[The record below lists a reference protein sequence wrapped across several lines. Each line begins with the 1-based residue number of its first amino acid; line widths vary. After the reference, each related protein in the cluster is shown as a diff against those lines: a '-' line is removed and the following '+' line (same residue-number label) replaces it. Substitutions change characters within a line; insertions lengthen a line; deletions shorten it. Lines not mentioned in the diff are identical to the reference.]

1 MQASLTSARVARTAL
16 KRASSGLEH
25 RGNVHRGAMSLLVR
39 SKSSLYPEAAM
50 SEAAVDSEL
59 VEDFEPSMESVAP
72 RRLAEADW
80 ALRAQKLIPRPSLEK
95 PYELAPLTMGL
106 EELIGKTEEELANPA
121 ELAHSSRTY
130 MSDEDVDKW
139 LEKFEIPEAQLA
151 KCSTPQEIQE
161 LRRRYARQL
170 RLECSVY
177 EMAMDKYSS
186 SHEKVRELGRST
198 ETNAAKDLIR
208 KWMPQTEMYI
218 KAEQENIKKG
228 NHSTDSNI
236 YGPALLLLEDK
247 ALAAIGMN
255 IMLNMCL
262 TEPKGPKFIK
272 LALAMGKAVQ
282 EEIIVKKE
290 ASAKRNK
297 GDDSKF
303 FIMSSKDIKLE
314 NLKARM
320 MHYIDT
326 VGGWDK
332 RLQLKVGAA
341 VIDCIQ
347 RTCYVPNQLGEVS
360 TPELCAAKGLPAP
373 EPAFIHN
380 YVFERN
386 RRAGV
391 IQIHQK
397 MADAVLATNPNN
409 NILPWTAR
417 YLPMLVPPRPWE
429 GVTNGGYLKLHT
441 KIMRQRD
448 SAWQMDCVHRGDMNG
463 ILKALNL
470 MSEVPWV
477 INKEVLEVV
486 LQIWEDGGNFGDL
499 PTRTDVPLPDPD
511 SPEFKDDPA
520 LYYKNLRKIEQLNRE
535 FHSLRCDTLYKLQ
548 VAEEFKD
555 EPEIYYPYNMDF
567 RGRVYPIPPNLNHLG
582 SDLSRSLLIFR
593 DRKPLGEHGLRW
605 MKIHLANVFGV
616 DKCSFDERVD
626 FADANLDKAVASAS
640 DPLGE
645 GDCAWWKG
653 ADYPFLALGVCF
665 ELKRA
670 IESPDPTK
678 YMSNIP
684 IHQDGSCN
692 GLQHYAALGRDR
704 RGGEQVNLV
713 PAPRPS
719 DVYMGVATQVMAKV
733 EHDAALDV
741 PSVKEIREMLA
752 AIGPVP
758 RVEEVLRMQIE
769 ARKMVDSEEKKSR
782 KAELDALLIESKE
795 LEPQRKKIEAQQVQ
809 AQRKK
814 CAQFL
819 NGIITR
825 KVVKQTVMTSVYGV
839 TYIGARKQISA
850 RLHETFLTK
859 GHILDEKLE
868 DEIYHAS
875 CYCADLT
882 MGSMGDL
889 FNSARSIM
897 GWLAKC
903 AAKAGESA
911 QPMSWITPLGLPV
924 VQPYRSKSTNQVRTK
939 VQHVLLVDSESRPV
953 SIGRQKSAFPPNFV
967 HSLDSTHMMLTARRC
982 LEDDNISFAAV
993 HDSYWTHACSV
1004 DIMNSRLREEFV
1016 NLYEQ
1021 PLLEDLLA
1029 ELRLRFPDI
1038 EFDDVPQLGDLDLRS
1053 VLDSP
1058 YFFN

>member
-1 MQASLTSARVARTAL
+1 MQTSSLTTARVARAAL
-16 KRASSGLEH
+16 RRASSELDRRIH
-25 RGNVHRGAMSLLVR
+25 MQRGALSLLTR
-39 SKSSLYPEAAM
+39 SKSSLAPEAAVA
-50 SEAAVDSEL
+50 EAAADSEL
-59 VEDFEPSMESVAP
+59 ADEFENMAP

-80 ALRAQKLIPRPSLEK
+80 AIRAQKLIPRATVEK
-95 PYELAPLTMGL
+95 PYELAPLTLGL

-121 ELAHSSRTY
+121 ELAKSSRSF

-139 LEKFEIPEAQLA
+139 LEGFEIPNDQLA
-151 KCSTPQEIQE
+151 RCSTAEEVQEM
-161 LRRRYARQL
+161 RRRYARQL

-177 EMAMDKYSS
+177 EMAMDKYSA
-186 SHEKVRELGRST
+186 SHDKVRQLGRST
-198 ETNAAKDLIR
+198 STNAAKDLIR
-208 KWMPQTEMYI
+208 KWIPETEKYIEAEQKKI
-218 KAEQENIKKG
+218 KAGK
-228 NHSTDSNI
+228 HSTDSNI
-236 YGPALLLLEDK
+236 YGPALMLLRHDV
-247 ALAAIGMN
+247 LAAIGMN

-262 TEPKGPKFIK
+262 MESKGPKFIK

-282 EEIIVKKE
+282 EEIISKKE
-290 ASAKRNK
+290 ATTKRHEDK
-297 GDDSKF
+297 EDQFYLQVSKN
-303 FIMSSKDIKLE
+303 IKLE
-314 NLKARM
+314 SLKMRM
-320 MHYIDT
+320 KEYVDT

-341 VIDCIQ
+341 VVDCIQ
-347 RTCYVPNQLGEVS
+347 RTCYVPNEFGEVS
-360 TPELCAAKGLPAP
+360 TPELCAAKGLPPP

-380 YVFERN
+380 YVFDRN

-397 MADAVLATNPNN
+397 MADTVLATSPDANV
-409 NILPWTAR
+409 LPWTAR
-417 YLPMLVPPRPWE
+417 YLPMLVSPRPWT
-429 GVTNGGYLKLHT
+429 GVVNGGYLKLRT

-448 SAWQMDCVHRGDMNG
+448 SAWQMDCVQRGDMDG

-470 MSEVPWV
+470 MAEVPWV
-477 INKEVLEVV
+477 INKEVLDVV

-511 SPEFKDDPA
+511 SPEFASDPA
-520 LYYKNLRKIEQLNRE
+520 LYHKNVRKIEQLNRE

-555 EPEIYYPYNMDF
+555 EPELYYPYNMDF

-593 DRKPLGEHGLRW
+593 DRKPLGERGLRW

-616 DKCSFDERVD
+616 DKCSFDERVE
-626 FADANLDKAVASAS
+626 FADAHLDKVVASAS
-640 DPLGE
+640 NPLGE

-692 GLQHYAALGRDR
+692 GLQHYAALGRDH
-704 RGGEQVNLV
+704 RGGAQVNLV
-713 PAPRPS
+713 PADRPS

-733 EHDAALDV
+733 EHDAVLDV
-741 PSVKEIREMLA
+741 PTVEEVRAMLA
-752 AIGPVP
+752 AVP
-758 RVEEVLRMQIE
+758 DDESPETL
-769 ARKMVDSEEKKSR
+769 ARKTKLR
-782 KAELDALLIESKE
+782 TLLDQAH
-795 LEPQRKKIEAQQVQ
+795 RKKY
-809 AQRKK
+809 
-814 CAQFL
+814 AQFL
-819 NGIITR
+819 DGIITR

-859 GHILDEKLE
+859 GHIMDDKLE
-868 DEIYHAS
+868 DDIYHAS
-875 CYCADLT
+875 CYCAELT

-889 FNSARSIM
+889 FTSARGIM
-897 GWLAKC
+897 GWLARC
-903 AAKAGESA
+903 AGKVGESG

-924 VQPYRSKSTNQVRTK
+924 VQPYRSKSTKQVRTK
-939 VQHVLLVDSESRPV
+939 VQHVLMVDNEGRPV

-982 LEDDNISFAAV
+982 LEDEKISFAAV

-1004 DIMNSRLREEFV
+1004 DTMNRRLREEFV

-1021 PLLEDLLA
+1021 PLLEDLLT
-1029 ELRLRFPDI
+1029 ELHLRFPDMQ
-1038 EFDDVPQLGDLDLRS
+1038 FDEVPQLGDLDLQS

>member
-1 MQASLTSARVARTAL
+1 MQASSLTTTRTLRRASSHLTSRTSMQCGALSLLTHRLKSSLASEVART
-16 KRASSGLEH
+16 
-25 RGNVHRGAMSLLVR
+25 
-39 SKSSLYPEAAM
+39 EAATDPEI
-50 SEAAVDSEL
+50 SDAFDAT
-59 VEDFEPSMESVAP
+59 AP

-80 ALRAQKLIPRPSLEK
+80 AVRAQEMIPRSTVEK
-95 PYELAPLTMGL
+95 PYQLAPLTLGL
-106 EELIGKTEEELANPA
+106 EGLFNKTEEQSTNPVESA
-121 ELAHSSRTY
+121 QNSRSH

-139 LEKFEIPEAQLA
+139 LEGFEVPKEQLA
-151 KCSTPQEIQE
+151 KCSTPKEVQEM
-161 LRRRYARQL
+161 RRRYARQF

-186 SHEKVRELGRST
+186 SHEKVRQLGRST
-198 ETNAAKDLIR
+198 ETNAAKNLIR
-208 KWMPQTEMYI
+208 KWMPETKRYIEAEQKKI
-218 KAEQENIKKG
+218 KAGK
-228 NHSTDSNI
+228 HSTDSNI
-236 YGPALLLLEDK
+236 YGPALILLKPDV
-247 ALAAIGMN
+247 LAATGMN
-255 IMLNMCL
+255 IMLNSCL
-262 TEPKGPKFIK
+262 MEPKGPKFIK
-272 LALAMGKAVQ
+272 LALGMGKAVQ
-282 EEIIVKKE
+282 EEIISRKE
-290 ASAKRNK
+290 EAAKRNDGRIHK
-297 GDDSKF
+297 YILKLTE
-303 FIMSSKDIKLE
+303 DIKLE
-314 NLKARM
+314 SLKVRM
-320 MHYIDT
+320 MEYIDT

-341 VIDCIQ
+341 VVDCIQ
-347 RTCYVPNQLGEVS
+347 RTCYVPNNSGEVS

-391 IQIHQK
+391 MQIHQK
-397 MADAVLATNPNN
+397 MADTVLATNPDANV
-409 NILPWTAR
+409 LPWTAR
-417 YLPMLVPPRPWE
+417 YLPMLVPPRPWT
-429 GVTNGGYLKLHT
+429 GIVNGGYLKLRT

-448 SAWQMDCVHRGDMNG
+448 SAWQMDCVQRGDIDG
-463 ILKALNL
+463 ILKALSL
-470 MSEVPWV
+470 MSEVPWI
-477 INKEVLEVV
+477 INKEVLDVI
-486 LQIWEDGGNFGDL
+486 LQIWEDGGDFGDL
-499 PTRTDVPLPDPD
+499 PTRKDVPLPDPN
-511 SPEFKDDPA
+511 SPEFADDPE
-520 LYYKNLRKIEQLNRE
+520 LYNKNVRKIEQLNRE

-548 VAEEFKD
+548 AAEEFKD
-555 EPEIYYPYNMDF
+555 EPELYYPYNMDF

-593 DRKPLGEHGLRW
+593 DRKPLGENGLRW
-605 MKIHLANVFGV
+605 LKIHLANVFGV
-616 DKCSFDERVD
+616 NKCSFDERVE
-626 FADANLDKAVASAS
+626 FADAHMDRAVASARE
-640 DPLGE
+640 PLGE

-692 GLQHYAALGRDR
+692 GLQHYAALGRDE
-704 RGGEQVNLV
+704 RGGAQVNLV

-719 DVYMGVATQVMAKV
+719 DVYMGVATQVLTKV

-741 PSVKEIREMLA
+741 PSV
-752 AIGPVP
+752 
-758 RVEEVLRMQIE
+758 EEVNAMLETASGTHKTELLKLLR
-769 ARKMVDSEEKKSR
+769 
-782 KAELDALLIESKE
+782 
-795 LEPQRKKIEAQQVQ
+795 Q
-809 AQRKK
+809 AHRKK

-819 NGIITR
+819 DGIITR

-859 GHILDEKLE
+859 GHIMDEVLE
-868 DEIYHAS
+868 NNIYHAA
-875 CYCADLT
+875 CYCAELT
-882 MGSMGDL
+882 MGSVGDL
-889 FNSARSIM
+889 FTSARGIM

-903 AAKAGESA
+903 AALAGESG

-924 VQPYRSKSTNQVRTK
+924 VQPYRSKSTKQVRTK
-939 VQHVLLVDSESRPV
+939 VQHVLMVENEGRQV

-982 LEDDNISFAAV
+982 LEGDKIVFAAV

-1004 DIMNSRLREEFV
+1004 DIMNRRLREEFV

-1021 PLLEDLLA
+1021 PILEDLLT
-1029 ELRLRFPDI
+1029 ELRLRFPDMKF
-1038 EFDDVPQLGDLDLRS
+1038 EDVPRLGDLDLRS

>member
-1 MQASLTSARVARTAL
+1 MQASSLTTTRVAHVAL
-16 KRASSGLEH
+16 RHAFCQLNSRSHMQRCVLSHLSH
-25 RGNVHRGAMSLLVR
+25 RF
-39 SKSSLYPEAAM
+39 KSSLA
-50 SEAAVDSEL
+50 SEAARAEATTD
-59 VEDFEPSMESVAP
+59 VEVADGFEGVEP
-72 RRLAEADW
+72 RRLVEADW
-80 ALRAQKLIPRPSLEK
+80 AVRAQQLTPRSTVEK
-95 PYELAPLTMGL
+95 PFQLAPLSLGL
-106 EELIGKTEEELANPA
+106 RDAIAQCEEQVSNSAGRAFNKR
-121 ELAHSSRTY
+121 SF

-139 LEKFEIPEAQLA
+139 LEKFEVPEEQLA
-151 KCSTPQEIQE
+151 KCSTPEEVQEM
-161 LRRRYARQL
+161 RRRYARQL

-186 SHEKVRELGRST
+186 SHEKVRQLGRTT

-208 KWMPQTEMYI
+208 KWMPVAKAYIESEQKKI
-218 KAEQENIKKG
+218 KAGK
-228 NHSTDSNI
+228 HSTDSNI
-236 YGPALLLLEDK
+236 YGPALMILK
-247 ALAAIGMN
+247 ADVLAATGMN
-255 IMLNMCL
+255 IMLNTCL
-262 TEPKGPKFIK
+262 MEPEGPKFIK

-282 EEIIVKKE
+282 EEIIARKE
-290 ASAKRNK
+290 ESAKRNNGK
-297 GDDSKF
+297 MDKF
-303 FIMSSKDIKLE
+303 GLKLIEDVKLE
-314 NLKARM
+314 SLKNRIRE
-320 MHYIDT
+320 YIDN

-341 VIDCIQ
+341 VVDCIQ
-347 RTCYVPNQLGEVS
+347 RTCYVPNRSGDVL
-360 TPELCAAKGLPAP
+360 TPELCAAKGLPTP
-373 EPAFIHN
+373 EPAFVHN
-380 YVFERN
+380 YVFDRN

-391 IQIHQK
+391 IQIHQR
-397 MADAVLATNPNN
+397 MAETVLATNPDANV
-409 NILPWTAR
+409 LPWTAR
-417 YLPMLVPPRPWE
+417 YLPMLVPPRPWT
-429 GVTNGGYLKLHT
+429 GIVNGGYLKLRT
-441 KIMRQRD
+441 KVMRQRD
-448 SAWQMDCVHRGDMNG
+448 SAWQMDCVQRGDLDG

-470 MSEVPWV
+470 MAEVPWV
-477 INKEVLEVV
+477 INKEVLNVV

-499 PTRTDVPLPDPD
+499 PTRIDVPIPDPN
-511 SPEFKDDPA
+511 SPEFVNDPA
-520 LYYKNLRKIEQLNRE
+520 LYYKNVRKIEQLNRE

-555 EPEIYYPYNMDF
+555 EPELYFPYNMDF

-616 DKCSFDERVD
+616 DKCSFDERVE
-626 FADANLDKAVASAS
+626 FADANLDKAVVSAR

-645 GDCAWWKG
+645 GDSAWWKA

-692 GLQHYAALGRDR
+692 GLQHYAALGRDD
-704 RGGEQVNLV
+704 RGGAQVNLV

-719 DVYMGVATQVMAKV
+719 DVYTGVATQVLAKV

-741 PSVKEIREMLA
+741 PDVKYVNSMLESA
-752 AIGPVP
+752 SGTHRTELQKLQSQAH
-758 RVEEVLRMQIE
+758 
-769 ARKMVDSEEKKSR
+769 RKR
-782 KAELDALLIESKE
+782 
-795 LEPQRKKIEAQQVQ
+795 
-809 AQRKK
+809 

-819 NGIITR
+819 QGIITR

-859 GHILDEKLE
+859 GHIMDDQLE
-868 DEIYHAS
+868 DDIYHAA
-875 CYCADLT
+875 CYCAELT

-889 FNSARSIM
+889 FTSARGIM

-903 AAKAGESA
+903 AAQAGESG

-924 VQPYRSKSTNQVRTK
+924 VQPYRSKSTKQVRTK
-939 VQHVLLVDSESRPV
+939 VQHVLMVENEGRQV

-982 LEDDNISFAAV
+982 LEDDQISFAAV

-1004 DIMNSRLREEFV
+1004 DTMNRRLREEFV
-1016 NLYEQ
+1016 NLYER
-1021 PLLEDLLA
+1021 PLLEDLLT
-1029 ELRLRFPDI
+1029 ELRLRFPDMT
-1038 EFDDVPQLGDLDLRS
+1038 FDDVPRLGTLDLRS

>member
-1 MQASLTSARVARTAL
+1 MQTSTLTTSRVARSAL
-16 KRASSGLEH
+16 RRASSGLQRRSRMQH
-25 RGNVHRGAMSLLVR
+25 GALSLLSR
-39 SKSSLYPEAAM
+39 SKSSLAPEAAM
-50 SEAAVDSEL
+50 TEAAAADSEL
-59 VEDFEPSMESVAP
+59 ADEFETPP
-72 RRLAEADW
+72 RLAEADW
-80 ALRAQKLIPRPSLEK
+80 AVRAQQLIPRSTMEK
-95 PYELAPLTMGL
+95 PYELAPLTLGL
-106 EELIGKTEEELANPA
+106 EELIGKTEEELTTD
-121 ELAHSSRTY
+121 ELAKTSRSD

-139 LEKFEIPEAQLA
+139 LEDFTIPKDQLA
-151 KCSTPQEIQE
+151 RCSTPEEVQEM
-161 LRRRYARQL
+161 RRRYARQL

-177 EMAMDKYSS
+177 EMAMDKYSI
-186 SHEKVRELGRST
+186 SHEKVRSLGRST
-198 ETNAAKDLIR
+198 ETNAAKELIR
-208 KWMPQTEMYI
+208 KWMPQTEKYI
-218 KAEQENIKKG
+218 EMETNKIRASV
-228 NHSTDSNI
+228 HSTDSNL
-236 YGPALLLLEDK
+236 YGPALLLLPNEV
-247 ALAAIGMN
+247 LAATGMN
-255 IMLNMCL
+255 IMLNLCL
-262 TEPKGPKFIK
+262 MEPKGPKFIK
-272 LALAMGKAVQ
+272 LALAMGKAIQ
-282 EEIIVKKE
+282 EEVIARKE

-297 GDDSKF
+297 GDQEKIVLYFMKCVKNESLRDRV
-303 FIMSSKDIKLE
+303 KD
-314 NLKARM
+314 
-320 MHYIDT
+320 YINEA
-326 VGGWDK
+326 GSWDK

-341 VIDCIQ
+341 LIDFVQ
-347 RTCYVPNQLGEVS
+347 RTCYVPNENGDVL
-360 TPELCAAKGLPAP
+360 TPELCAAKGLPPP

-380 YVFERN
+380 YVFDRN

-391 IQIHQK
+391 IQIHQR
-397 MADAVLATNPNN
+397 MADAILATNPNAN
-409 NILPWTAR
+409 VLPWTAR
-417 YLPMLVPPRPWE
+417 YLPMLVPPRPWTDI
-429 GVTNGGYLKLHT
+429 VNGGYLKLRT

-448 SAWQMDCVHRGDMNG
+448 SAWQMDCVHRGKMDG

-470 MSEVPWV
+470 MADVPWI
-477 INKEVLEVV
+477 INKEVLDVV
-486 LQIWEDGGNFGDL
+486 LKIWEDGGNFGDL
-499 PTRTDVPLPDPD
+499 PTRTDVPLPDPN
-511 SPEFKDDPA
+511 SPEFADDPA
-520 LYYKNLRKIEQLNRE
+520 LYHKNVRKIEQLNRE

-555 EPEIYYPYNMDF
+555 EPELYYPYNMDF

-593 DRKPLGEHGLRW
+593 DRKPLGERGLRW

-616 DKCSFDERVD
+616 DKCSFDERVE
-626 FADANLDKAVASAS
+626 FADAHSDKVVASAS

-678 YMSNIP
+678 HMSNIP

-704 RGGEQVNLV
+704 SGGSQVNLV

-719 DVYMGVATQVMAKV
+719 DVYMGVATEVMAKV
-733 EHDAALDV
+733 EHDAELDV
-741 PSVKEIREMLA
+741 PSVEEVCAMLA
-752 AIGPVP
+752 SVP
-758 RVEEVLRMQIE
+758 DDDSSDSRRRTTKLR
-769 ARKMVDSEEKKSR
+769 S
-782 KAELDALLIESKE
+782 LLE
-795 LEPQRKKIEAQQVQ
+795 Q

-859 GHILDEKLE
+859 GHIMDEQLE
-868 DEIYHAS
+868 DDIYHAS
-875 CYCADLT
+875 CYCAELT

-889 FNSARSIM
+889 FNSARGIM
-897 GWLAKC
+897 AWLAKC
-903 AAKAGESA
+903 AGKAGLSG

-924 VQPYRSKSTNQVRTK
+924 VQPYRSKATKQIRTK
-939 VQHVLLVDSESRPV
+939 VQHVLMVDNEGQPV

-967 HSLDSTHMMLTARRC
+967 HSLDSTHMMLTAIRC
-982 LEDDNISFAAV
+982 LEEEKISFAAV

-1004 DIMNSRLREEFV
+1004 DIMNRRLREEFV

-1021 PLLEDLLA
+1021 PLLEDLLT
-1029 ELRLRFPDI
+1029 ELRLRFPDM
-1038 EFDDVPQLGDLDLRS
+1038 EFEDVPQLGDLDLRS
-1053 VLDSP
+1053 VLDSH

>member
-1 MQASLTSARVARTAL
+1 MQTSSLTSARVARVAL
-16 KRASSGLEH
+16 RRVSNSLQSRSH
-25 RGNVHRGAMSLLVR
+25 MQRGALRRLVR
-39 SKSSLYPEAAM
+39 STSSLAPEPAM
-50 SEAAVDSEL
+50 AEE
-59 VEDFEPSMESVAP
+59 EFEPLLENVAP

-80 ALRAQKLIPRPSLEK
+80 AIRAQQLIPRTTMEK
-95 PYELAPLTMGL
+95 PYELAPLTLGL
-106 EELIGKTEEELANPA
+106 EEFMSRAEQELSTPA
-121 ELAHSSRTY
+121 EIAKSARSF

-139 LEKFEIPEAQLA
+139 LHDFTLPNDQLA
-151 KCSTPQEIQE
+151 KCATPQEVQE

-186 SHEKVRELGRST
+186 SHEKVRQLGRST
-198 ETNAAKDLIR
+198 ETNAAKELIR
-208 KWMPQTEMYI
+208 KWMPQTEKYVDAEQKKI
-218 KAEQENIKKG
+218 KAGK
-228 NHSTDSNI
+228 HSTDSNI
-236 YGPALLLLEDK
+236 YGPALMLLKPDV
-247 ALAAIGMN
+247 LAATGMN

-262 TEPKGPKFIK
+262 MEAKGPKFIK

-282 EEIIVKKE
+282 EEIITRKE
-290 ASAKRNK
+290 AMAKRNN
-297 GDDSKF
+297 GDADKF
-303 FIMSSKDIKLE
+303 YLNATEYIKLE
-314 NLKARM
+314 SLKTRM
-320 MHYIDT
+320 KDYIDT

-341 VIDCIQ
+341 VVDCIQ
-347 RTCYVPNQLGEVS
+347 RTCYVPNEFGDVS

-380 YVFERN
+380 YVFDRN

-397 MADAVLATNPNN
+397 MADTVLATSPDANV
-409 NILPWTAR
+409 LPWTAR
-417 YLPMLVPPRPWE
+417 YLPMLVPPRPWD
-429 GVTNGGYLKLHT
+429 GIVNGGYLKLRT

-448 SAWQMDCVHRGDMNG
+448 SAWQMDCVQRGDMGG
-463 ILKALNL
+463 ILTALNL
-470 MSEVPWV
+470 MADVPWV
-477 INKEVLEVV
+477 INKEVLNVV
-486 LQIWEDGGNFGDL
+486 LQVWEDGGNFGDL
-499 PTRTDVPLPDPD
+499 PTRTDVPLPDPE
-511 SPEFKDDPA
+511 SPEFKEDPA
-520 LYYKNLRKIEQLNRE
+520 LYYKNVRKIEQLNRE

-555 EPEIYYPYNMDF
+555 EPALYYPYNMDF

-616 DKCSFDERVD
+616 DKCSFDERVV
-626 FADANLDKAVASAS
+626 FADAHLDKVMASAS

-645 GDCAWWKG
+645 GDSAWWKG

-670 IESPDPTK
+670 IESPDPTQ
-678 YMSNIP
+678 YESNIP

-733 EHDAALDV
+733 EHDAEVDL
-741 PSVKEIREMLA
+741 PS
-752 AIGPVP
+752 
-758 RVEEVLRMQIE
+758 VEEVRAMIADVPDDNSQESL
-769 ARKMVDSEEKKSR
+769 SR
-782 KAELDALLIESKE
+782 KTKLRTLLD
-795 LEPQRKKIEAQQVQ
+795 Q

-814 CAQFL
+814 NAQFL
-819 NGIITR
+819 HGIITR

-859 GHILDEKLE
+859 GHIMDEKLE
-868 DEIYHAS
+868 DDIYHAS
-875 CYCADLT
+875 CYCAELT

-897 GWLAKC
+897 AWLAKC
-903 AAKAGESA
+903 AAKVGESG

-924 VQPYRSKSTNQVRTK
+924 VQPYRSKSTKQVRTK
-939 VQHVLLVDSESRPV
+939 VQHVLMVDNEGRPV

-982 LEDDNISFAAV
+982 LEDDNIAFAAV

-1004 DIMNSRLREEFV
+1004 DTMNRRLREEFV
-1016 NLYEQ
+1016 GLYEQ
-1021 PLLEDLLA
+1021 PLLEDLLT
-1029 ELRLRFPDI
+1029 ELRLRFPDM
-1038 EFDDVPQLGDLDLRS
+1038 EFDDVPELGNLDLHS
-1053 VLDSP
+1053 VLESP

>member
-1 MQASLTSARVARTAL
+1 MARAAL
-16 KRASSGLEH
+16 RRASHSLD
-25 RGNVHRGAMSLLVR
+25 RRSRMQCGALSLLTR
-39 SKSSLYPEAAM
+39 SKSSLAAEAAT
-50 SEAAVDSEL
+50 AADSEL
-59 VEDFEPSMESVAP
+59 ADEFESMTESTAP

-80 ALRAQKLIPRPSLEK
+80 AIRAQQLIPRSTVEK
-95 PYELAPLTMGL
+95 PYKLAPLTMGL
-106 EELIGKTEEELANPA
+106 EELIGKTEEEFADSV
-121 ELAHSSRTY
+121 ELAKSARSF

-139 LEKFEIPEAQLA
+139 LESFEIPNDELA
-151 KCSTPQEIQE
+151 KCSTPEETQNM
-161 LRRRYARQL
+161 RRRYARQL

-177 EMAMDKYSS
+177 EMAMDKYSA
-186 SHEKVRELGRST
+186 SHDKVRQLGRST
-198 ETNAAKDLIR
+198 STNAAKDLIT
-208 KWMPQTEMYI
+208 KWMPQAQKYI
-218 KAEQENIKKG
+218 ESEQKKIKSG
-228 NHSTDSNI
+228 THSTDSNI
-236 YGPALLLLEDK
+236 YGPALMLLRHDI
-247 ALAAIGMN
+247 LAAIGMN

-262 TEPKGPKFIK
+262 MESKGPKFIK

-282 EEIIVKKE
+282 EEIISKKE
-290 ASAKRNK
+290 TISKRYQ
-297 GDDSKF
+297 DDDKFYLQVSKN
-303 FIMSSKDIKLE
+303 IKLE
-314 NLKARM
+314 SLKMRM
-320 MHYIDT
+320 KEYVDS

-341 VIDCIQ
+341 VVDCIQ
-347 RTCYVPNQLGEVS
+347 RTCYVPNEYGEVS
-360 TPELCAAKGLPAP
+360 TPELCAAKGLPPP

-380 YVFERN
+380 YVFDRN

-391 IQIHQK
+391 IQIHQR
-397 MADAVLATNPNN
+397 MADTVLATNPDANV
-409 NILPWTAR
+409 LPWTAR
-417 YLPMLVPPRPWE
+417 YLPMLVPPRPWTS
-429 GVTNGGYLKLHT
+429 VINGGYLKLRT

-448 SAWQMDCVHRGDMNG
+448 SAWQMDCVQRGEMDG

-470 MSEVPWV
+470 MAEVPWV
-477 INKEVLEVV
+477 INKEVLDVV

-511 SPEFKDDPA
+511 SPEFADDPA
-520 LYYKNLRKIEQLNRE
+520 LYHKNVRKIEQLNRE

-555 EPEIYYPYNMDF
+555 EPELYYPYNMDF

-593 DRKPLGEHGLRW
+593 DRKPLGERGLRW

-616 DKCSFDERVD
+616 DKCSFDERVE
-626 FADANLDKAVASAS
+626 FADAHLDKVVASAS

-670 IESPDPTK
+670 IESPDPTQ

-692 GLQHYAALGRDR
+692 GLQHYAALGRDHS
-704 RGGEQVNLV
+704 GGAQVNLV
-713 PAPRPS
+713 PADRPS

-733 EHDAALDV
+733 ERDAALEV
-741 PSVKEIREMLA
+741 PTVEEVRAMLA
-752 AIGPVP
+752 AVP
-758 RVEEVLRMQIE
+758 DDESTESL
-769 ARKMVDSEEKKSR
+769 SR
-782 KAELDALLIESKE
+782 RTKFRTLLDQAH
-795 LEPQRKKIEAQQVQ
+795 RKKY
-809 AQRKK
+809 
-814 CAQFL
+814 AQFL
-819 NGIITR
+819 DGIITR

-859 GHILDEKLE
+859 GHIMDDKLE
-868 DEIYHAS
+868 DNIYHAS
-875 CYCADLT
+875 CYCAELT

-889 FNSARSIM
+889 FTSARGIM
-897 GWLAKC
+897 GWLARC
-903 AAKAGESA
+903 AGKVGESG

-924 VQPYRSKSTNQVRTK
+924 VQPYRSKSTKQVRTK
-939 VQHVLLVDSESRPV
+939 VQHVLMVDNEGRPV

-982 LEDDNISFAAV
+982 LEDEQISFAAV

-1004 DIMNSRLREEFV
+1004 DIMNRRLREEFV

-1021 PLLEDLLA
+1021 PLLEDLLT
-1029 ELRLRFPDI
+1029 ELHLRFPDM
-1038 EFDDVPQLGDLDLRS
+1038 EFDDVPQLGDLDLQS